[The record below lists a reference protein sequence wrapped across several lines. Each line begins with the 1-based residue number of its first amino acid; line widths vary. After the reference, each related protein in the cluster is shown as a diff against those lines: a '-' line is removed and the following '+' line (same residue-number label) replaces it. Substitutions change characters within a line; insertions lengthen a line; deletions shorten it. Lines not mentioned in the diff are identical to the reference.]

1 MPTNT
6 TPSTKKKKISVASA
20 KAKGRRLQQWVRDFL
35 RSNLPG
41 VEDDDITSTPGGVNG
56 PDIGLSPLARRA
68 FPWTIECKARA
79 RVGLY
84 DALEQ
89 AESNLIDN
97 TRPVAIYK
105 QDRKEPIA
113 VLYAKDFLELT
124 TCQKK
129 QTKKWVPLLR
139 FLTIRL
145 GTQNIMLQSFEFV
158 DDSISGT
165 KEYDAMAVLS
175 TQIVDLISQLIDSFV
190 EEVDED
196 FTKSK
201 FDDGDRSGLPFPE
214 LNTVN

>member
-6 TPSTKKKKISVASA
+6 TRSTKKKKISVASA

-35 RSNLPG
+35 RENLSG

-68 FPWTIECKARA
+68 FPWTVECKARA

-124 TCQKK
+124 ACQKK
-129 QTKKWVPLLR
+129 PTKK
-139 FLTIRL
+139 
-145 GTQNIMLQSFEFV
+145 
-158 DDSISGT
+158 
-165 KEYDAMAVLS
+165 
-175 TQIVDLISQLIDSFV
+175 
-190 EEVDED
+190 
-196 FTKSK
+196 
-201 FDDGDRSGLPFPE
+201 
-214 LNTVN
+214 

>member
-1 MPTNT
+1 M
-6 TPSTKKKKISVASA
+6 
-20 KAKGRRLQQWVRDFL
+20 GQRFL
-35 RSNLPG
+35 KVKPVG

-68 FPWTIECKARA
+68 FPWTVECKGTS

-129 QTKKWVPLLR
+129 PTKK
-139 FLTIRL
+139 
-145 GTQNIMLQSFEFV
+145 
-158 DDSISGT
+158 
-165 KEYDAMAVLS
+165 
-175 TQIVDLISQLIDSFV
+175 
-190 EEVDED
+190 
-196 FTKSK
+196 
-201 FDDGDRSGLPFPE
+201 
-214 LNTVN
+214 